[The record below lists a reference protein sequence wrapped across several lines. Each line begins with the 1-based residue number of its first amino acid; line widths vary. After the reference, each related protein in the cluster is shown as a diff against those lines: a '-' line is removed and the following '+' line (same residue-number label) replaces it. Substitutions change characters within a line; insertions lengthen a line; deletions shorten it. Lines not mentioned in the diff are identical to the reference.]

1 MSGELLEE
9 PSGLLAS
16 SFAGFEWDALRGYAA
31 TFASFTPGQ
40 FLVVDARHPNDE
52 DAAGMAPYIQIINMG
67 PDEYVIEVPGNNLL
81 APPFLLTDRQEDV
94 LGHLG
99 FAAPHPDCMYPDG
112 ENMWRCVFEFAD
124 VPAAAAICVLVL
136 AEVFA
141 LPVVIGA
148 RVLDSGSVVAGVG
161 PCLHALDRHGPG

>member
-1 MSGELLEE
+1 MSRELLEE
-9 PSGLLAS
+9 SSGRLAS
-16 SFAGFEWDALRGYAA
+16 LFSGFEWDALRGYAA

-52 DAAGMAPYIQIINMG
+52 HAAGMAPYIQVINMG
-67 PDEYVIEVPGNNLL
+67 PDEYVIEVPGNDSLT
-81 APPFLLTDRQEDV
+81 PPFLLTDRQEDV
-94 LGHLG
+94 LGRLG
-99 FAAPHPDCMYPDG
+99 FASPHPDCTYPDG
-112 ENMWRCVFEFAD
+112 ENMWRCIFEFAD

-141 LPVVIGA
+141 LPVVVGA

-161 PCLHALDRHGPG
+161 PCLHALDWHGPG